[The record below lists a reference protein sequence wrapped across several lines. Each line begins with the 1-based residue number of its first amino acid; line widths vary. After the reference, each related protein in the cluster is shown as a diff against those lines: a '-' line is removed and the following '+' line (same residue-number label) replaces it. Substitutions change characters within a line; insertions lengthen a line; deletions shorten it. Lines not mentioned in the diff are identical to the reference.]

1 MSIIGRKSKPEDFM
15 IHELLEKRYSPKAFT
30 NEKPAEETLITLL
43 EAARWSP
50 SSMNEQPWRFIVGV
64 KNEGDTYDKIFET
77 LADGNKLWAKN
88 APVLILSITSDF
100 YQRNGRPN
108 SHAGYDLGQ
117 AIANLTF
124 QASAMDLYVHQMGGF
139 SAERAT
145 ELFRIPEGYTPMSVL
160 AIGRLGNSEDLPE
173 NVRPADKSK
182 RKRKE
187 LEEIVF
193 ENYFGSPGEI
203 IKSADAG
210 TT

>member
-1 MSIIGRKSKPEDFM
+1 M

-30 NEKPAEETLITLL
+30 NEMPGEETLITLL

-64 KNEGDTYDKIFET
+64 KGEGDTYDKILDT
-77 LADGNKLWAKN
+77 LADGNKLWAKS

-108 SHAGYDLGQ
+108 IHAGYDLGQ
-117 AIANLTF
+117 AIAHLTF

-139 SAERAT
+139 SAERAA
-145 ELFRIPEGYTPMSVL
+145 ELFRVPEGYTPMSVL
-160 AIGRLGNSEDLPE
+160 AIGRLGNSKDLPE

-203 IKSADAG
+203 VKNADAG
-210 TT
+210 TI